1 MTRTGPDP
9 VALGD
14 RPIIARRANANALV
28 SIHLNAD
35 PDNVNPYR
43 DDGTGTYY
51 FWPHSR
57 PLASAVQSS
66 LVPQLGL
73 RSRGVL
79 FQNLALCRPTWFP
92 AVLAEGLFVI
102 MPAEEAAIRTPEYQ
116 DAYARG
122 IVDGLERYFA
132 GLAR

>member
-1 MTRTGPDP
+1 MRETSVQ
-9 VALGD
+9 VAS
-14 RPIIARRANANALV
+14 V
-28 SIHLNAD
+28 TNAD
-35 PDNVNPYR
+35 ES
-43 DDGTGTYY
+43 T
-51 FWPHSR
+51 R

-122 IVDGLERYFA
+122 IVDGLEHYFA
-132 GLAR
+132 SLAR